1 MSYKEWKKQELLDDG
16 DFHTALEQVAQEP
29 VPYFT
34 QFATQQSAT
43 AAHQTRAKPDTPQQ
57 TTLQTAQ
64 LAAPTARPR
73 EAAETATA
81 QETVAEPTTAELR
94 GREGIQEH
102 VEGRRGGGS
111 STTERSERE
120 EEGREESD
128 SCDERGRRHEEGQ
141 IVVEEEKRKSLT
153 SEENRREETSGN
165 LPERGH
171 PDDEV
176 EVVMESI
183 LETALLEV
191 MREAEAGLVDITAPH
206 FLVATPTTLTH
217 M

>member
-1 MSYKEWKKQELLDDG
+1 MCILVCGYCCTSNSTAVHKSYQSRFTCIGIKRHSLSLYTHRELLDDG

-43 AAHQTRAKPDTPQQ
+43 AAHQTRAKPDTSQQ

-141 IVVEEEKRKSLT
+141 LVVEEEKRKSLT

-165 LPERGH
+165 LPER
-171 PDDEV
+171 
-176 EVVMESI
+176 
-183 LETALLEV
+183 
-191 MREAEAGLVDITAPH
+191 
-206 FLVATPTTLTH
+206 
-217 M
+217 